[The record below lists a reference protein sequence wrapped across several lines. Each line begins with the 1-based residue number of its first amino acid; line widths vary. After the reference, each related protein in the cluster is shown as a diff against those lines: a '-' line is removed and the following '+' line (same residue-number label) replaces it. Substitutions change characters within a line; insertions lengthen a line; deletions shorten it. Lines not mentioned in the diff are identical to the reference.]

1 MKGWTDAPA
10 ALKLGVVVSLLPVLA
25 WPALL
30 VRAGG
35 SPLVWLYPL
44 VAVAYAALALAC
56 ARERLTLAWVLT
68 AMSILTSVAVWFL

>member
-10 ALKLGVVVSLLPVLA
+10 ALKLGLAVSLLPVLA

-35 SPLVWLYPL
+35 NPLVWLYPL
-44 VAVAYAALALAC
+44 ATVAYAALALAC
-56 ARERLTLAWVLT
+56 GRERLTLAWVLT
-68 AMSILTSVAVWFL
+68 AMSILTSIAIWLI

>member
-44 VAVAYAALALAC
+44 VAVA
-56 ARERLTLAWVLT
+56 
-68 AMSILTSVAVWFL
+68 